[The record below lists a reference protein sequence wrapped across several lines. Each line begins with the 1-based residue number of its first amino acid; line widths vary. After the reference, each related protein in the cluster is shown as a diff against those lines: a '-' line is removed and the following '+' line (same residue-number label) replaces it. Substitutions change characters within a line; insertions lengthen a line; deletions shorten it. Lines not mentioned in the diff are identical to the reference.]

1 VHEPQAVREVLGFLT
16 TETGLYERLTPW
28 ETLLFFGRIFDLEPD
43 SVLSRAEAVLRL
55 LGLWELRD
63 RRVGTLST
71 GERQKLS
78 FARCLIHDPPLLVL
92 DEPTAGMDV
101 FVARAVVHLVQELKG
116 AGKTVILATHDIRLA
131 GKLCDRVGVLHQGR
145 LIVVG
150 SPDDLR
156 REAGG
161 EDFEDAFFRTVAC
174 ALPTNEADGGF
185 DHRQIEERLVP

>member
-1 VHEPQAVREVLGFLT
+1 MGV
-16 TETGLYERLTPW
+16 
-28 ETLLFFGRIFDLEPD
+28 
-43 SVLSRAEAVLRL
+43 
-55 LGLWELRD
+55 
-63 RRVGTLST
+63 LST

-101 FVARAVVHLVQELKG
+101 FVARAAVSLVQELTG

-131 GKLCDRVGVLHQGR
+131 GKLCDRVGILHRGK

-150 SPDDLR
+150 RPDDLR

-161 EDFEDAFFRTVAC
+161 EDFEDAFFRTVAR
-174 ALPTNEADGGF
+174 ALSTNGGDGGAG
-185 DHRQIEERLVP
+185 HRQIEERLVP